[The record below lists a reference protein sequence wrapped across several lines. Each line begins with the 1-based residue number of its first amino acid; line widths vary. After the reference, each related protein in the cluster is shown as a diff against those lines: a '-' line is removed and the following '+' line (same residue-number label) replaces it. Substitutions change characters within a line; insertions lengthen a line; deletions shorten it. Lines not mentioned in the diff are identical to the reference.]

1 MVNIKVK
8 SKIKS
13 ILKLRFQ
20 SNLLGP
26 LKKYWHFLIF
36 GLVTQIVSI
45 LLSPNKSISD
55 SNLAFCNYYITKLQ
69 IFHVH
74 IDCDAQYFLLD
85 SQDPMRLIRNQTPLQ
100 DRPLY
105 TLLVF
110 LISRLLSW
118 IGFPSGP
125 ITYLGEDGIPQTYNL
140 LNYGIFIFLNTLVLI
155 LSLVIVLKVFNQ
167 NILAKNTL
175 NKCIIFLA
183 VAIITQ
189 NPITR
194 EFFWTPHS
202 QMFNIL
208 IPVILFY
215 LIQPSFLPSRKQYYS
230 LLIIISFALLI
241 YPTFAILLPIF
252 FIKTWRFLGI
262 LKALTISVV
271 LIPKVFWPLII
282 KELGGDYLDRPLVGL
297 RRFIWVLD
305 SIKGNTLTKDLKAHV
320 LEFMHSLPISWTILG
335 LIFLVVGIYQFKRL
349 RSSLNTSELKY
360 FLDAIFVLFIYTL
373 ALSLNSPYGARFT
386 TSLVIFLS
394 LVVLSFFE
402 KVKFQSKFWTA
413 LTLTAL
419 LVNSVFWLSI

>member
-1 MVNIKVK
+1 
-8 SKIKS
+8 
-13 ILKLRFQ
+13 
-20 SNLLGP
+20 
-26 LKKYWHFLIF
+26 
-36 GLVTQIVSI
+36 
-45 LLSPNKSISD
+45 
-55 SNLAFCNYYITKLQ
+55 
-69 IFHVH
+69 
-74 IDCDAQYFLLD
+74 
-85 SQDPMRLIRNQTPLQ
+85 
-100 DRPLY
+100 
-105 TLLVF
+105 
-110 LISRLLSW
+110 
-118 IGFPSGP
+118 
-125 ITYLGEDGIPQTYNL
+125 
-140 LNYGIFIFLNTLVLI
+140 
-155 LSLVIVLKVFNQ
+155 
-167 NILAKNTL
+167 
-175 NKCIIFLA
+175 
-183 VAIITQ
+183 
-189 NPITR
+189 
-194 EFFWTPHS
+194 
-202 QMFNIL
+202 MFNIL